1 MSALHEF
8 KNYFIQEF
16 QLNDLASTEFKFSH
30 SLKTVM
36 DRKSKKVM
44 NNHVITINANFYDK
58 EHNEL
63 RKGSIKF
70 VNNEIPKK
78 EASKLVNISPDEL
91 TNRFNS
97 AKREIV
103 NIIYNELVDKMNSF
117 NDKINDLSSYEN
129 VNDNEVIKS
138 EFKGVKVDLVGGE
151 KKSILYDM

>member
-1 MSALHEF
+1 MSLQDF
-8 KNYFIQEF
+8 KNYFIDEF
-16 QLNDLASTEFKFSH
+16 QISNLASSEFKFSH
-30 SLKTVM
+30 SLKTVI
-36 DRKSKKVM
+36 DRKSKKAM
-44 NNHVITINANFYDK
+44 NNHIITVSANFYDRN
-58 EHNEL
+58 HNEL
-63 RKGSIKF
+63 KKGSIKF
-70 VNNEIPKK
+70 VNNEILKK

>member
-36 DRKSKKVM
+36 DRKSTKVM
-44 NNHVITINANFYDK
+44 NNHVITINTNFYDK

-103 NIIYNELVDKMNSF
+103 SLIYEELVDKMNSF

-138 EFKGVKVDLVGGE
+138 EFKGIKIDLVSEE
-151 KKSILYDM
+151 KKSNSFDM

>member
-70 VNNEIPKK
+70 VNNEITKK

-103 NIIYNELVDKMNSF
+103 SLIYEELVDKMNSF

-151 KKSILYDM
+151 KKSNLYDM

>member
-1 MSALHEF
+1 MSLQDF
-8 KNYFIQEF
+8 KNYFIDEF
-16 QLNDLASTEFKFSH
+16 QISNLASSEFKFSH

-103 NIIYNELVDKMNSF
+103 SLIYEELVDKLNAI

>member
-103 NIIYNELVDKMNSF
+103 SLIYEELVDKMNSF

-129 VNDNEVIKS
+129 VNDNKVIKS
-138 EFKGVKVDLVGGE
+138 EFKEVKRHSLWE
-151 KKSILYDM
+151 HITASKY

>member
-138 EFKGVKVDLVGGE
+138 EFKGVRVDLVGGE
-151 KKSILYDM
+151 KKSNLYDM

>member
-1 MSALHEF
+1 MSLQDF
-8 KNYFIQEF
+8 KNYFIDEF
-16 QLNDLASTEFKFSH
+16 QISNLASSEFKFSH
-30 SLKTVM
+30 SLKTVI

-44 NNHVITINANFYDK
+44 NNHIITVSANFYDRN
-58 EHNEL
+58 HNEL
-63 RKGSIKF
+63 KKGLIKF
-70 VNNEIPKK
+70 VNNEILKK
-78 EASKLVNISPDEL
+78 DASKLVNISPDEL